1 MRFMH
6 AINRTSFVNRPLFF
20 VCMSV
25 LCAAVVTMTCG
36 LQSAVADEPRRDTGP
51 VAQGERTPV
60 GRKGGQNGGFPAEI
74 MLTEDQQK
82 KIADLRTTFG
92 PVIAQLEQQRAAIL
106 TDEQKK
112 TRIEVD
118 QKIRA
123 EGLGRQSATALLES
137 SVKLSAEQKAS
148 LELVERESRNLRAEI
163 EVQRMAVLTDDQR
176 QVLRGIERSRRMERM
191 FQLPEEIKLDDA
203 QKAALKSVQ
212 DELYDDLETLD
223 AKKDKVLTPERIAAR
238 EKVIMAAR
246 DGTMDRQAA
255 AAAIEAAIGLTDAER
270 AELAA
275 TESLL
280 RDVRKKIQDRVL
292 ALLTPEQKQALE
304 NKIGGV
310 LPR

>member
-1 MRFMH
+1 
-6 AINRTSFVNRPLFF
+6 
-20 VCMSV
+20 MSV
-25 LCAAVVTMTCG
+25 LCAAVVTMTYG

-60 GRKGGQNGGFPAEI
+60 GRNGGQNGGFPAEI

-148 LELVERESRNLRAEI
+148 LELIERESRNLRAEI

>member
-1 MRFMH
+1 
-6 AINRTSFVNRPLFF
+6 
-20 VCMSV
+20 MSV
-25 LCAAVVTMTCG
+25 LCAAVVTMTYG

-60 GRKGGQNGGFPAEI
+60 GRNGGQNGGFPAEI

>member
-1 MRFMH
+1 
-6 AINRTSFVNRPLFF
+6 
-20 VCMSV
+20 MSV
-25 LCAAVVTMTCG
+25 LCAAVVTMTYG

-60 GRKGGQNGGFPAEI
+60 GRNGGQNGGFPAEI

-148 LELVERESRNLRAEI
+148 LELIERESRNLRAEI

-176 QVLRGIERSRRMERM
+176 QVLRRIERSRRMERM
-191 FQLPEEIKLDDA
+191 FQLPDEIKLDDA

-212 DELYDDLETLD
+212 DELCDDLETLD
-223 AKKDKVLTPERIAAR
+223 ARKDKVLTPERIAAR

-246 DGTMDRQAA
+246 DGTMDRQTAT
-255 AAAIEAAIGLTDAER
+255 AAIEAAIGLTDAER
-270 AELAA
+270 AELVA
-275 TESLL
+275 TESSL
-280 RDVRKKIQDRVL
+280 RDVRQKIQDRVL

-304 NKIGGV
+304 KKIGGV

>member
-6 AINRTSFVNRPLFF
+6 AINCTSFVNRPLFF

-25 LCAAVVTMTCG
+25 LCAAVVTMTYG

-60 GRKGGQNGGFPAEI
+60 GRNGGQNGGFPAEI

-280 RDVRKKIQDRVL
+280 RDVRQKIQDRVL
-292 ALLTPEQKQALE
+292 KLLTPEQKQALE
-304 NKIGGV
+304 KKIGGV

>member
-1 MRFMH
+1 
-6 AINRTSFVNRPLFF
+6 
-20 VCMSV
+20 MSV
-25 LCAAVVTMTCG
+25 LRVAVVTMTCG
-36 LQSAVADEPRRDTGP
+36 LLSAVADEPRRDAGP
-51 VAQGERTPV
+51 VAQGKRTPV
-60 GRKGGQNGGFPAEI
+60 GRNDGQNGGFPAEI

-82 KIADLRTTFG
+82 KITDLRTTFG

-176 QVLRGIERSRRMERM
+176 QVLRRIERSRRMERM
-191 FQLPEEIKLDDA
+191 FQLPDEIKLDDA

-212 DELYDDLETLD
+212 DELCDDLETLD
-223 AKKDKVLTPERIAAR
+223 ARKDKVLTPERIAAR

-246 DGTMDRQAA
+246 DGTMDRQTAT
-255 AAAIEAAIGLTDAER
+255 AAIEAAIGLTDAER
-270 AELAA
+270 AELVA
-275 TESLL
+275 TESSL
-280 RDVRKKIQDRVL
+280 RDVRQKIQDRVL

-304 NKIGGV
+304 KKIGGV